1 MRIWLEIVGEKRCTV
16 LVEDLENEAIGKL
29 DSGQSLA
36 NSLYK
41 NRVANESKKRPVR
54 SANSGDN
61 VGYKAVIGEPGM
73 NRRHDRLLRCSRF
86 FTPVIRPK
94 VFADQSLA
102 WSGLMPSKA
111 PSGAARNIPSTFGC
125 E

>member
-54 SANSGDN
+54 RANSGDN

-94 VFADQSLA
+94 VFADQF
-102 WSGLMPSKA
+102 WRG
-111 PSGAARNIPSTFGC
+111 RD
-125 E
+125 